1 MMLLLLYRAKFV
13 DVLANGVI
21 STHLSA
27 NGPMTCFPFEWI
39 DTHILVHIHSSLAK
53 CQVQREKKDKP
64 SLKRGTTFPPTNVDP
79 SKSGLEDYFL
89 QFKHGRFSA
98 MV

>member
-1 MMLLLLYRAKFV
+1 MLLLLYRAKFV

-53 CQVQREKKDKP
+53 CQVQREKK
-64 SLKRGTTFPPTNVDP
+64 RTNLV
-79 SKSGLEDYFL
+79 
-89 QFKHGRFSA
+89 
-98 MV
+98 